1 MPLFLTGDNLFITL
15 LAVVIGSGLLYFLIR
30 YAVEAG
36 NTKLFHELKTQNK
49 LMGKLLKVNGITI
62 EEICDADNTDES
74 LAKYLAGF

>member
-15 LAVVIGSGLLYFLIR
+15 LAVVIGAGLLYFLIR

-36 NTKLFHELKTQNK
+36 NTKLLNELRIQNK

-62 EEICDADNTDES
+62 EEICDAEDEEQS
-74 LAKYLAGF
+74 LVRYLSGF